1 MTTNTPWYKI
11 EGADVLNPFPYM
23 FAWKAKSLMLYAW
36 PNSPFLLFGSKH
48 LEVDWAEFL
57 KQEPVDGSCSEEAL
71 LVVLD
76 LEQVFRSHILVPTW
90 LAHHQFV
97 ST

>member
-48 LEVDWAEFL
+48 LEEDWE
-57 KQEPVDGSCSEEAL
+57 
-71 LVVLD
+71 
-76 LEQVFRSHILVPTW
+76 
-90 LAHHQFV
+90 
-97 ST
+97 